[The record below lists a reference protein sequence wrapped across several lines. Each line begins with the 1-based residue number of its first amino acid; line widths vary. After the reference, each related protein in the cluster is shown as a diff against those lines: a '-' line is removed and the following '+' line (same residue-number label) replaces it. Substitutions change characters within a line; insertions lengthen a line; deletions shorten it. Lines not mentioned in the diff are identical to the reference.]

1 MCGIAEIAMRSFLS
15 SSHLSSQVPRALH
28 LDEIAEIAQVMICN
42 GMEPSVMGYED
53 ARKVLNL
60 RGVSVN
66 L

>member
-1 MCGIAEIAMRSFLS
+1 MTIRSFLS